1 MSESTPL
8 EADSCDYIYLLQ
20 PPSELPC
27 NPYRENELTGVQE
40 YSVSFQCAVAQ
51 TSSDKDE
58 SEIYWMGLTQDS
70 EQERVPSGLNG
81 PYKQSAATS
90 VIRGTIIHT
99 SVLEIASHPPPT
111 TIHSYWCELSTP
123 DSKLKTN
130 SSTLQDFANR
140 VTVYGPDFY
149 SSFSPCPPEAAL
161 HLAESVCVSSSLLDD
176 QVTIEPCPSGSESC
190 SNGIDTGSGSTQDN
204 TTAAVNTAVI
214 VGAGVGGGVIIVLVG
229 LCCVLVLFLC
239 HRRRKN
245 KDLNGELIIQSMY
258 LWVAVKMH

>member
-1 MSESTPL
+1 M
-8 EADSCDYIYLLQ
+8 
-20 PPSELPC
+20 
-27 NPYRENELTGVQE
+27 QE

-51 TSSDKDE
+51 TSSNTDE
-58 SEIYWMGLTQDS
+58 SEIHWMRLTQDS
-70 EQERVPSGLNG
+70 EQERIPIELNG
-81 PYKQSAATS
+81 PYKQSAVTS

-99 SVLEIASHPPPT
+99 SVLEIAGHPPPT
-111 TIHSYWCELSTP
+111 TIHRYWCELSTP
-123 DSKLKTN
+123 DSELKTN

-149 SSFSPCPPEAAL
+149 SSFSPCPPGAAL
-161 HLAESVCVSSSLLDD
+161 HLAESVCVNSSLLDD

-229 LCCVLVLFLC
+229 LGCVLVLFLC

-245 KDLNGELIIQSMY
+245 KDLNGELITKVCICG
-258 LWVAVKMH
+258 